1 MILTTSPNRF
11 AQRSPVAVFILF
23 WLLLLGI
30 NPQTF
35 SKTVGEGF
43 TPEQAYG
50 LIYERCEGCHN
61 DYIFDGNW
69 SVEDVDASDIS
80 HGKNQKLWE
89 GMLKAISMGDMPP
102 AKKKQLTPEQKAS
115 LLHWLETSLDSY
127 SEQNPNPGRATLR
140 RLNRSEYANSVR
152 DLLALD
158 VDVTDSLPGDDSGYG
173 FDNNADV
180 LGVSTTLL
188 ERYLSVAGKLSKLAT
203 GVAGSTASKK
213 SYLVPKDGPLQN
225 SGVPAFDLRMTN
237 DLPLD
242 SRGGGSFD
250 FYAPKTGLY
259 EVAGFINANTNNEVD
274 RLEIHRHSYTLT
286 LPAGSHNI
294 GLSFRKSLA
303 LSEYVPTVR
312 EGTDYVVL
320 PESEPTELDLDFIIN
335 GSRVYTKKVP
345 SYHMSSRFSQAAFL
359 RDVLEIEVI
368 GPLDTNN
375 PSQHTDSTSQATQT
389 DAIDT
394 NTIQTDIDKTP
405 SFAKIFVCLPDSA
418 DSAVPTRQSSK
429 AELDCATEIIARLSA
444 EAYRRPT
451 NDADILPLLQ
461 VFKQARTDLDFT
473 ASIATTIQAL
483 LVAPSFLYLQ
493 ETTPNT
499 ATAGSIYKINEY
511 EFAARLAL
519 FLWSSLPDQELTNL
533 AKQGKLREPSILRQ
547 QIKRMLES
555 EKAQALTDNFAGQW
569 LYLRNLPHHFP
580 DVFEFPQFTIP
591 LRHAIK
597 RETELFFTR
606 ILKDDLAIFDFLNA
620 DYSYLNEQLANHYGI
635 EGVKGSTFRKVTLGK
650 HTNRGGLLGQASILT
665 LTSNPSHTSP
675 VKRGKW
681 ILDNLL
687 AASPPPPPPDVPSLI
702 AEHDGLAL
710 SAREQLARHRADP
723 VCAACHVRMDPLG
736 LALEKY
742 DAVGA
747 QRTMYAGQKIDV
759 TAQMPDG
766 THFEGL
772 NGLHSVLWD
781 RRERFAQ
788 AFIDRLLTYALGRGL
803 EPSDQPTIRSI
814 ARQASPENY
823 RIHSIIEA
831 VVSSTPFNFKKAP
844 KASNENQ
851 QIAQTR

>member
-1 MILTTSPNRF
+1 MILNSSPNWF

-35 SKTVGEGF
+35 SETVGEGF
-43 TPEQAYG
+43 TPEQAYE

-89 GMLKAISMGDMPP
+89 AMLKAVSMGDMPP

-127 SEQNPNPGRATLR
+127 SDQNPNPGRATIR

-225 SGVPAFDLRMTN
+225 SGVPAFDLRMTD

-320 PESEPTELDLDFIIN
+320 PESEPTELDLDFILN

-368 GPLDTNN
+368 GPLNTSNPPQLENGVSDT
-375 PSQHTDSTSQATQT
+375 TE
-389 DAIDT
+389 
-394 NTIQTDIDKTP
+394 TP
-405 SFAKIFVCLPDSA
+405 NFAKIFVCLPDSA
-418 DSAVPTRQSSK
+418 EQSTK
-429 AELDCATEIIARLSA
+429 AELECASKIIAKLSA

-451 NDADILPLLQ
+451 GDADIQPLLHI
-461 VFKQARTDLDFT
+461 FKQARADLNFR

-483 LVAPSFLYLQ
+483 LVAPSFLYIQ
-493 ETTPNT
+493 ENTPIT
-499 ATAGSIYKINEY
+499 AAAGSVYKINDY

-519 FLWSSLPDQELTNL
+519 FLWSSLPDQELTDL

-555 EKAQALTDNFAGQW
+555 HKAQALTDNFAGQW

-606 ILKDDLAIFDFLNA
+606 ILKDDLGIFDFLNA
-620 DYSYLNEQLANHYGI
+620 DYSYLNEQIADHYGI
-635 EGVKGSTFRKVTLGK
+635 EGVKGSAFRKVTLGK

-665 LTSNPSHTSP
+665 LTSNPNHTSP

-772 NGLHSVLWD
+772 NGLNTVLWD

-814 ARQASPENY
+814 ARQASPEGY

-844 KASNENQ
+844 EASNENQ
-851 QIAQTR
+851 QFAQSH